1 MINRYGRD
9 MVRDIKSIIRR
20 EIEFYVESSTQ
31 PPGAPPRPPP
41 TVIRSA
47 RKSQQRRR
55 RNTTSAKSGAISPFK
70 NTRAHRRI
78 KTDGDVLLQEDI
90 ALTKIRRFESEK
102 EYSMHKKESSSLMLY
117 REQSK
122 RTSLMLHTVDFSSL
136 ESEEDGESMYVTSYE
151 KKSKI
156 AQSQYKQVQNHATS
170 SSSTRAKEF
179 DRRIIL

>member
-1 MINRYGRD
+1 M
-9 MVRDIKSIIRR
+9 
-20 EIEFYVESSTQ
+20 
-31 PPGAPPRPPP
+31 
-41 TVIRSA
+41 
-47 RKSQQRRR
+47 
-55 RNTTSAKSGAISPFK
+55 
-70 NTRAHRRI
+70 
-78 KTDGDVLLQEDI
+78 
-90 ALTKIRRFESEK
+90 
-102 EYSMHKKESSSLMLY
+102 MLY